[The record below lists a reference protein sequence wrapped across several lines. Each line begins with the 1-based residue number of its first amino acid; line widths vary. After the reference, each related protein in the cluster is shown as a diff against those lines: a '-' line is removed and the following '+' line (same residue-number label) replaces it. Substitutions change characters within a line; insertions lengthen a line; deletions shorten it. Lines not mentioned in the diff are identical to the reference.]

1 METIKLNITIDK
13 DWLEA
18 TWTKE
23 VTTIND
29 VEKEV
34 EVGDKLIKEIVQEES
49 VTTEQLHCESFSGH
63 PEHIAMLEA
72 KALEFGTS
80 LDEYADVIKQAKEA
94 FVMPTAEELLAYEL
108 NQKIQEANHYLT
120 QTDWVNT
127 CKIRHDLGL
136 ELIHEESSKWGVINQ
151 REIYILFL
159 KGL

>member
-23 VTTIND
+23 VTIINE

-34 EVGDKLIKEIVQEES
+34 EVAGELVKEIVQEES

-72 KALEFGTS
+72 KVLEFETS
-80 LDEYADVIKQAKEA
+80 LDEFDGLIKQAKEA
-94 FVMPTAEELLAYEL
+94 FVMPIAEELLAYEL
-108 NQKIQEANHYLT
+108 DQKIQEANGYLI

-127 CKIRHDLGL
+127 YKIRHDLGL
-136 ELIHEESSKWGVINQ
+136 ELIPEESSKWEVINK
-151 REIYILFL
+151 REEYITFL
-159 KGL
+159 KGI